1 MNLTLDQ
8 VLALAPDS
16 ASAAAARKLA
26 TLRHWRNPGRS
37 EAAIWGE
44 CQGSAL
50 YQVAIDL
57 TGPAW
62 KCSCPSRK
70 IPCKHALGL
79 MLLAASSPGE
89 LATGELP
96 AWTAEWLGSRARTSA
111 RRESKKAAPPPDPE
125 AQAKRAAQRFER
137 VREGIDGLDLWMQD
151 LVRHG
156 LAAADA
162 SGSNWD
168 AQAARLVDAQAP
180 ALASRVRGL
189 AYVPRA
195 TADWAGDLV
204 AELGRIALLTEAF
217 RNLDTLDEP
226 LRADVRQL
234 IGWTTKEE
242 EVIAAGDLALDDWIV
257 LGQATDEDERFRSQR
272 TYLAG
277 QRSRRSAMILQFAAS
292 GEPFAEALLPGTHFE
307 AMLAFWPGSA
317 PLRALVH
324 ERRTPASPFDGRLPG
339 FPTFAAFLD
348 DVANVMGKQPWS
360 MRVPCVVC
368 DVVPAPANVG
378 SHSLAL
384 EETWWLL
391 DGSRDALPLA
401 PRDAWPLLAI
411 SGGHP
416 IDVMGEWDGRA
427 MRPLF
432 AWSPRDR
439 AAWTRPAR

>member
-1 MNLTLDQ
+1 MTLTPDQ
-8 VLALAPDS
+8 VLALAPDT

-26 TLRHWRNPGRS
+26 TLRHWRNLGRS
-37 EAAIWGE
+37 EGALWGE

-50 YQVAIDL
+50 YRVAIDL
-57 TGPAW
+57 AGPAY

-79 MLLAASSPGE
+79 MLLASSSTDALPIGE
-89 LATGELP
+89 PP
-96 AWTAEWLGSRARTSA
+96 AWTDEWLAARARTSA
-111 RRESKKAAPPPDPE
+111 RRESRKSASTPPPDPE
-125 AQAKRAAQRFER
+125 AQARRAAQRFER
-137 VREGIDGLDLWMQD
+137 VREGIEGLDLWMQD

-156 LAAADA
+156 VAAADA
-162 SGSNWD
+162 FGVANGGWD

-180 ALASRVRGL
+180 GLASRVRGL

-195 TADWAGDLV
+195 TADWAADLV

-217 RNLDTLDEP
+217 RNLESLDEP
-226 LRADVRQL
+226 LRADIRQL

-242 EVIAAGDLALDDWIV
+242 EVVAAGDMTLDDWIV

-277 QRSRRSAMILQFAAS
+277 QRSRRSAMVLQFAAT
-292 GEPFAEALLPGTHFE
+292 GEPFAEVLIPGTHFE
-307 AMLAFWPGSA
+307 AVLAFWPSAA

-324 ERRTPASPFDGRLPG
+324 ERRTPASTYDGRLPG
-339 FPTFAAFLD
+339 SPTFAAFLD
-348 DVANVMGKQPWS
+348 DVAGVRARQPWT
-360 MRVPCVVC
+360 MRLPCVVC
-368 DVVPAPANVG
+368 DVVPG
-378 SHSLAL
+378 L
-384 EETWWLL
+384 ENEDTWWLV
-391 DGSRDALPLA
+391 DRSHDALPLA
-401 PRDAWPLLAI
+401 SRDAWPLLAI

-416 IDVMGEWDGRA
+416 IDVMGEWDGRY

-439 AAWTRPAR
+439 AWWMRPAR